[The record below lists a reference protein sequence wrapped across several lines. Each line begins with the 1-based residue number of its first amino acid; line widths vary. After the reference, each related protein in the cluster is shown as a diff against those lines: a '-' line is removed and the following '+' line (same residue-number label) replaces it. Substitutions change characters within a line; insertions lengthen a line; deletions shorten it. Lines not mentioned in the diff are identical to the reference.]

1 MEEENTKLFKKGEND
16 FDFVQD
22 DDDEDPI
29 LREATNKLEN
39 ITASKKIDARFKLGC
54 RMLLVGA
61 VRKLIIFF
69 HQNFMKNL
77 QKNFF
82 SILFFQTNSGK
93 TSFIILLLSHIT
105 DFFSQKIDIGKK
117 HALKNI

>member
-1 MEEENTKLFKKGEND
+1 MEEENTNTKLFKKGEND

-69 HQNFMKNL
+69 HQKFFEKTFRKIFSL
-77 QKNFF
+77 FIFSDQQWKNFF
-82 SILFFQTNSGK
+82 YHFITISYNRLLFT
-93 TSFIILLLSHIT
+93 
-105 DFFSQKIDIGKK
+105 
-117 HALKNI
+117 KN